1 MTDLH
6 ISPTPVNVVFKY
18 AKEDAAPYIY
28 VVLMERHLAETVAI
42 DLDVTD
48 SKGRALGHRVS
59 ILRQEHAYGNGT
71 AQSNTVIPAADAALW
86 IGESFVVTASTLRNG
101 QTFGASQSGKRVKTL
116 EEALALREAIFAKA
130 RKTVSKRSGVK
141 A

>member
-6 ISPTPVNVVFKY
+6 ISPIPVNVVFKY
-18 AKEDAAPYIY
+18 GREDAAPYIY
-28 VVLMERHLAETVAI
+28 VALLDRDSSDSVAI
-42 DLDVTD
+42 DLGAEDT
-48 SKGRALGHRVS
+48 KGRFLGHRVA
-59 ILRQEHAYGNGT
+59 IRREVHAYGTN
-71 AQSNTVIPAADAALW
+71 QSNSIVEASKADLW

-116 EEALALREAIFAKA
+116 AEALALREAIFAKA